1 MQYFYAFL
9 LKGKSS
15 MHVDQN
21 LDVIEKKRGHFRI
34 HRPKVSQKQ
43 VSDLSQEKLCSPVL
57 STVYF
62 GL

>member
-1 MQYFYAFL
+1 
-9 LKGKSS
+9 

-57 STVYF
+57 SIVYF
-62 GL
+62 GLSTQVNDHKSETLRV